1 MIELIFILLY
11 VVIAAIAYGSRSCQ
25 RGRVDIMDIA
35 KSLAWPIYAIK
46 DYLNK
51 LNKLNKRD

>member
-1 MIELIFILLY
+1 MIEIILILLY
-11 VVIAAIAYGSRSCQ
+11 VGIAAITYGSRSYQ

-51 LNKLNKRD
+51 INKRD

>member
-11 VVIAAIAYGSRSCQ
+11 VGIAVITYGSRSCQ
-25 RGRVDIMDIA
+25 KSWIGIMDIA
-35 KSLAWPIYAIK
+35 KSLAWPIYAIS

-51 LNKLNKRD
+51 INKRD